1 VRTRPRIDPRSRE
14 LGVQWTSRE
23 VVVPRTGGTSL
34 QISLLGD
41 FSVRV
46 DDEPV
51 PCSWTAQQVVACLAL
66 RGPRLEKASLVAT
79 LWPDEDPRRG
89 RARLRTVGWELR
101 HRLQTTPLQS
111 DRASMWI
118 KPEIRVD
125 VHDTEV
131 MAKRLVVGSVRE
143 IPPLELLSQDIL
155 ERWECDWIY
164 PARESF
170 RHLRIQAME
179 QLCRYLIEEQQYAAA
194 VEVAVTALVSEPF
207 RESIHRCLIEAH
219 LSQGNNFDALRQ
231 YRGYFRAMAD
241 VGVSPSPLIRSLI
254 EPILQRSENDP
265 AVE

>member
-1 VRTRPRIDPRSRE
+1 
-14 LGVQWTSRE
+14 
-23 VVVPRTGGTSL
+23 
-34 QISLLGD
+34 
-41 FSVRV
+41 
-46 DDEPV
+46 
-51 PCSWTAQQVVACLAL
+51 
-66 RGPRLEKASLVAT
+66 
-79 LWPDEDPRRG
+79 
-89 RARLRTVGWELR
+89 
-101 HRLQTTPLQS
+101 
-111 DRASMWI
+111 MWI